1 MRCSDC
7 MSDVCAS
14 DLTNCPKQYGGAHA
28 AGRQVERTDQGGVD
42 HDEPAAWIVV
52 RRGPFGPSPSSQQTA
67 EPEAPRTKRLRPA
80 ELDKLVVEQR
90 QVGARQQGIVG
101 TAFNPHAIVRKPDI
115 HAVAVIPQG
124 RRSEERR
131 VGKGWGSRG
140 TYRG

>member
-14 DLTNCPKQYGGAHA
+14 DLTNCPEQYVGAHA

-67 EPEAPRTKRLRPA
+67 EPEAPRTKSFRPA
-80 ELDKLVVEQR
+80 ELDKQI
-90 QVGARQQGIVG
+90 G
-101 TAFNPHAIVRKPDI
+101 
-115 HAVAVIPQG
+115 
-124 RRSEERR
+124 
-131 VGKGWGSRG
+131 RG
-140 TYRG
+140 TVRERVCTNVWPSGDAVSVQKKKNRP

>member
-80 ELDKLVVEQR
+80 ALDKLVVQQR
-90 QVGARQQGIVG
+90 QVSARQQGIVG
-101 TAFNPHAIVRKPDI
+101 TAFN
-115 HAVAVIPQG
+115 
-124 RRSEERR
+124 RSEEGRY
-131 VGKGWGSRG
+131 GKEGCSTVQSRG
-140 TYRG
+140 YRVHYKKQKTSH